1 MNFEPI
7 DNNNKKW
14 FCCDIVLPDD
24 MLRLFTLQGF
34 VTGLGKGVIDQGAS
48 KEGENEGDSQQ
59 TEDTGEEGAE
69 NPEEN
74 SIRLPQIHKT
84 TKVIKPSTS
93 MSLPPGAC
101 FIQ

>member
-1 MNFEPI
+1 MI
-7 DNNNKKW
+7 DYDDVINKHRE
-14 FCCDIVLPDD
+14 
-24 MLRLFTLQGF
+24 RLLKPQ
-34 VTGLGKGVIDQGAS
+34 DQGAS

-84 TKVIKPSTS
+84 TKVIKPGQPQCRFPLALVSYS
-93 MSLPPGAC
+93 RL
-101 FIQ
+101 INYKQ

>member
-1 MNFEPI
+1 MI
-7 DNNNKKW
+7 DYDDVINKHRE
-14 FCCDIVLPDD
+14 
-24 MLRLFTLQGF
+24 RLLKPQ
-34 VTGLGKGVIDQGAS
+34 DEGAS

-74 SIRLPQIHKT
+74 SIRLSQIHKT